1 MHELNVGQLDLF
13 KTEELLDICRIQ
25 DVWRSS
31 LMAAEVIEMQKPP
44 VLDSRISGID
54 VGTLIPSLTRF

>member
-1 MHELNVGQLDLF
+1 
-13 KTEELLDICRIQ
+13 
-25 DVWRSS
+25 
-31 LMAAEVIEMQKPP
+31 MAAEVIEMQKPP